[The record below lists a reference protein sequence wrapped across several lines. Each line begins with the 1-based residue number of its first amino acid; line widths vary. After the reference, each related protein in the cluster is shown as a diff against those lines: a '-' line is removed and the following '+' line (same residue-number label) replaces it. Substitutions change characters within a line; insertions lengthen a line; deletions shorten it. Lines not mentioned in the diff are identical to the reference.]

1 MAWTDRFSDAS
12 ISNDRTIFPFCSN
25 PAFLPFIVTSS
36 SKDFQVLY
44 IDLCFTICHGHY
56 IMITISFRMQGGYYA
71 YTECIIIHVLFSFGV
86 ILFRPVNWIS
96 DRLDSI
102 VDRKTQTQIPS
113 HCIRYLLQFDSVNLL
128 ICEYV
133 IVCNDMYYPLFGDKY
148 EVLFSMMCIS
158 LSCHVF
164 STSKSRAW
172 PRPRL
177 YCRPCPRKWPLT
189 SFVFFNPAC
198 WYAFVLVTWGMHE
211 NAPLTGSISP
221 RGWDDG
227 AASGW
232 WWYVG
237 SSNSH
242 RHQHTDA

>member
-1 MAWTDRFSDAS
+1 
-12 ISNDRTIFPFCSN
+12 
-25 PAFLPFIVTSS
+25 
-36 SKDFQVLY
+36 
-44 IDLCFTICHGHY
+44 
-56 IMITISFRMQGGYYA
+56 MITISFRMQSCYYP
-71 YTECIIIHVLFSFGV
+71 YTECKIIHVLFSFGV
-86 ILFRPVNWIS
+86 ISFRPVNWIS

-113 HCIRYLLQFDSVNLL
+113 HCIRYLLQFDSVNPL

-133 IVCNDMYYPLFGDKY
+133 IVCDDMYYPLFGDEY
-148 EVLFSMMCIS
+148 EVLISMNDIFPCLVMSSLHPNLGLGQGQDCTVGPVLINGHSPALFSSIQ
-158 LSCHVF
+158 
-164 STSKSRAW
+164 
-172 PRPRL
+172 
-177 YCRPCPRKWPLT
+177 
-189 SFVFFNPAC
+189 
-198 WYAFVLVTWGMHE
+198 HE

>member
-1 MAWTDRFSDAS
+1 
-12 ISNDRTIFPFCSN
+12 
-25 PAFLPFIVTSS
+25 
-36 SKDFQVLY
+36 
-44 IDLCFTICHGHY
+44 
-56 IMITISFRMQGGYYA
+56 MITISFRMQACYYA
-71 YTECIIIHVLFSFGV
+71 YTECIHILFSFGV
-86 ILFRPVNWIS
+86 ISFRPVNWIS

-113 HCIRYLLQFDSVNLL
+113 HCISYSLQFDSVNRL

-133 IVCNDMYYPLFGDKY
+133 IVCDDMYYPLFGDKY

-189 SFVFFNPAC
+189 SFVFFKPAWEC
-198 WYAFVLVTWGMHE
+198 
-211 NAPLTGSISP
+211 SIDRINHLP
-221 RGWDDG
+221 QRLGRRCCKRLMMIRGL
-227 AASGW
+227 
-232 WWYVG
+232 
-237 SSNSH
+237 
-242 RHQHTDA
+242 